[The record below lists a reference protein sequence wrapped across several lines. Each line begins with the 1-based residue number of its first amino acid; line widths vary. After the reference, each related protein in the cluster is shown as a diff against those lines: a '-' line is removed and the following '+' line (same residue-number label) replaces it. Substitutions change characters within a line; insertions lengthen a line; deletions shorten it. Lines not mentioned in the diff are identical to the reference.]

1 MKNPMWI
8 STLRKLCR
16 RAWHDVLAWLFA
28 WPRRRAGAFRLRMT
42 HNTLTIV
49 IPEGTGIGVPPNTQ
63 QLLDELVNE
72 VWATTE
78 GKDALWKYRAVA
90 WLQAVVPPLLELH
103 KGGHAVF
110 NADAILGLAS
120 PLAYFRLM
128 DHPEISQRSRD
139 TMRTFVT
146 TVPGFDPVK
155 MPDKQGATFVDMYGY
170 MTMYALS
177 NREFINTV
185 ADRVLQGLESRAP
198 RGGVY
203 RVPRTRHFAVTRRD
217 QVLSFETSEG
227 KRVDVPFGSVRDAA
241 TALDRVGQRLLSR
254 RPLVW
259 SMRLLALGVCW
270 LLVSSYLQVRSKQAA
285 QAQETAVAGAPAGGP
300 LASLPDVN
308 ASFQALPAAPPALP
322 VPVSQPHD
330 ASDAGVP
337 ASTAPLGG
345 LSGFGLDVD
354 GSGGAA
360 PSALPPS
367 APEASSSPPIALAPT
382 VTSGPGCDPSLAF
395 KAPVR

>member
-1 MKNPMWI
+1 MKNPM
-8 STLRKLCR
+8 SNNGLGELVTTLRKLVHR
-16 RAWHDVLAWLFA
+16 TWHKVLTRHAD
-28 WPRRRAGAFRLRMT
+28 AFRLRT
-42 HNTLTIV
+42 TRNALTIV
-49 IPEGTGIGVPPNTQ
+49 IP
-63 QLLDELVNE
+63 DS
-72 VWATTE
+72 
-78 GKDALWKYRAVA
+78 VA
-90 WLQAVVPPLLELH
+90 SE
-103 KGGHAVF
+103 
-110 NADAILGLAS
+110 AS
-120 PLAYFRLM
+120 G
-128 DHPEISQRSRD
+128 D
-139 TMRTFVT
+139 T
-146 TVPGFDPVK
+146 
-155 MPDKQGATFVDMYGY
+155 
-170 MTMYALS
+170 
-177 NREFINTV
+177 N
-185 ADRVLQGLESRAP
+185 

-203 RVPRTRHFAVTRRD
+203 QVPRTRRFAVTRRD
-217 QVLSFETSEG
+217 QVLSFETGEG
-227 KRVDVPFGSVRDAA
+227 EHLEVPFGSRQAA
-241 TALDRVGQRLLSR
+241 QAALERIGHRLLSR

-259 SMRLLALGVCW
+259 SMRLLALGMCW